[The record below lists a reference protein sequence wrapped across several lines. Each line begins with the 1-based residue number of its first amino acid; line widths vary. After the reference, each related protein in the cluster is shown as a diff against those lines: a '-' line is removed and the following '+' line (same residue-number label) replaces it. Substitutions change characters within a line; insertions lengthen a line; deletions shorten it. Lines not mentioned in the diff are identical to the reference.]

1 MPAWLRHVLPQG
13 RFTWNVALLAGGTA
27 LGQALVVLVS
37 PLLTRL
43 YTPGDFGILAVYIAI
58 LSIFSVIA
66 ALAYE
71 IAIPLPREDTTAAN
85 VLVLA
90 LSIVLMVSLLVGVA
104 TWLGA
109 PFLTRLVQPPGLQS
123 YLWLLPLGLLGVGA
137 YQVFNEW
144 AVRKGTFHVI
154 AQTRLSQSIGM
165 VVTQVGLGVMS
176 AGPIGLLVGDV
187 IGRISGT
194 GTLVAS
200 LWRRDRATLRQ
211 VTLSRMR
218 QVAIR
223 YRRFPLLSSGGL
235 LLNSFG
241 LQLPLLLLVAFYSP
255 QVVGWLAL
263 AQRVLGIPLGLIAAA
278 VSQVYVSESARA
290 LHTAPEQLP
299 RLLMQVTW
307 GMLAIA
313 LPYVGLL
320 ALVAPML
327 FPLVFGPE
335 WAEAGVYVRLLA
347 VMFLLDGIATPT
359 GGTLDVLERQD
370 LHLLR
375 EIIRVALM
383 SSVVACAGLMGF
395 APVTTIALFGGAGSL
410 IYILYFLV
418 SLYAMRVRVRQDVT
432 LRNRNG
438 SEEHDQITT
447 IS

>member
-109 PFLTRLVQPPGLQS
+109 PFLTRLVQTPGLQS

-211 VTLSRMR
+211 VTLSGMR

-418 SLYAMRVRVRQDVT
+418 SLYAMRVRARQDGT